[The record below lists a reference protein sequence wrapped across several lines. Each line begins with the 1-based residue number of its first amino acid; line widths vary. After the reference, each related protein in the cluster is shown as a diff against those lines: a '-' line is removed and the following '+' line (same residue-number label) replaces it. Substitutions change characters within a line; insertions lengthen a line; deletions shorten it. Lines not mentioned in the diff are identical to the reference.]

1 MGHTGL
7 PPPDPRP
14 HSHGG
19 GTQGSPPG
27 PRPHPHGGEGPC
39 SWLAGHSWRGSN
51 APSGPAL
58 STLPPASPSTF
69 HTSAPASKAPACPLP
84 HPGYDQGVG
93 RAAGPPSCVLGVCL
107 GWGLG
112 QEARAEGSVRCVV
125 GDGAVATSGMPGVQA
140 AAAEVVRRTCPQEPR
155 LPRQG
160 WHTPR
165 RTSLPRPSDTHTPL
179 ASSQPLHGETQ
190 FLVLV

>member
-1 MGHTGL
+1 MVFSLSVFVTPVSEVRNVVPVTFSVIPVISSPMCGQSSKCTPF
-7 PPPDPRP
+7 PP
-14 HSHGG
+14 SV
-19 GTQGSPPG
+19 Q
-27 PRPHPHGGEGPC
+27 HPARDVP
-39 SWLAGHSWRGSN
+39 
-51 APSGPAL
+51 
-58 STLPPASPSTF
+58 SPSTF

-140 AAAEVVRRTCPQEPR
+140 VAAEVVRRTCPQEPR